1 MGLLSKRSG
10 ESADGV
16 DPAGA
21 RELVAQGALLVDV
34 REAWE
39 WAAGRAPGARH
50 VPLDQLPGRVG
61 ELPRDRTVVVVCRSG
76 NRSAHA
82 TTMLRGAGVDAVN
95 LDGGLR
101 AWSATGLPL
110 VTDGREPGRVA

>member
-1 MGLLSKRSG
+1 MGLSSKRSG
-10 ESADGV
+10 DSADEV
-16 DPAGA
+16 DPVVA

-34 REAWE
+34 REDWE
-39 WAAGRAPGARH
+39 WAAGRVPGALH
-50 VPLDQLPGRVG
+50 VPLDELASRAG

-82 TTMLRGAGVDAVN
+82 TAMLRDGDVDAVN

-101 AWSATGLPL
+101 AWSAVGLPL
-110 VTDGREPGRVA
+110 VTDGQKAGRVA

>member
-1 MGLLSKRSG
+1 
-10 ESADGV
+10 
-16 DPAGA
+16 
-21 RELVAQGALLVDV
+21 
-34 REAWE
+34 
-39 WAAGRAPGARH
+39 
-50 VPLDQLPGRVG
+50 
-61 ELPRDRTVVVVCRSG
+61 VVVVCRSG

-101 AWSATGLPL
+101 AWSATGFLL

>member
-1 MGLLSKRSG
+1 MSLSSNRSG
-10 ESADGV
+10 DSTDAV

-50 VPLDQLPGRVG
+50 MPLDQLPGRLG
-61 ELPRDRTVVVVCRSG
+61 ELPRDCKVVVVCRSG
-76 NRSAHA
+76 NRSARA
-82 TTMLRGAGVDAVN
+82 TRMLRVAGVDAVN

-101 AWSATGLPL
+101 AWSASGSAL
-110 VTDGREPGRVA
+110 VTDGQGPGRVA